1 MNALNRSLTAIFD
14 AVLWPFER
22 LGPGWSLVLVSG
34 IFGVLALF
42 LFKHVSAQKRIRY
55 VKDRIKGHLIEIRI
69 WQDDLGV
76 VGKSTV
82 KVLLRNLQYL
92 GLNLL
97 PFIPLSIP
105 FVFVLAQL
113 VVRYAYRPLELHA
126 PHSALM
132 AGQGT
137 TLQIRLSDAAA
148 SRAGEVVV
156 RLPPGLEA
164 VSPLVRVPSEGR
176 AFQELVARQS
186 GEYEVVV
193 EVPGLGSATK
203 LVAAGDA
210 TPRTLQPSRGT
221 GVLDA
226 LLWPAEP
233 TFEAGSPFE
242 AVALTYPDRDLG
254 WLPAGPGGIV
264 LTFLVASMVFGALAI
279 KPLKVSI

>member
-1 MNALNRSLTAIFD
+1 MNSLNRAMTAIFD
-14 AVLWPFER
+14 AVLWPFEK

-34 IFGVLALF
+34 VFGVLALF

-69 WQDDLGV
+69 WQDDLAI
-76 VGKSTV
+76 VGKSTA

-113 VVRYAYRPLELHA
+113 VVRYAYQPLELQA
-126 PHSALM
+126 PKSAWM

-137 TLQIRLSDAAA
+137 TLEIQLSDEAA
-148 SRAGEVVV
+148 SRAGEIVV
-156 RLPPGLEA
+156 RVPAGLEA

-193 EVPGLGSATK
+193 EIPGLGIATK
-203 LVAAGDA
+203 TIAAGDA
-210 TPRTLQPSRGT
+210 SPRTLQPLRGS
-221 GVLDA
+221 GFFDA

-233 TFEAGSPFE
+233 AFEAGSPFE
-242 AVALTYPDRDLG
+242 TVAFTYPDRDLG
-254 WLPAGPGGIV
+254 WLPGGPGGIV

-279 KPLKVSI
+279 KPLKVTI

>member
-1 MNALNRSLTAIFD
+1 MNALNRAVTAAFD

-22 LGPGWSLVLVSG
+22 LGMGWSLILVSG
-34 IFGVLALF
+34 IFGILALF

-69 WQDDLGV
+69 WQDDLAI

-82 KVLLRNLQYL
+82 KVLLRNFQYL

-97 PFIPLSIP
+97 PFIPLSLP

-113 VVRYAYRPLELHA
+113 VVRYAYQPLELRA
-126 PHSALM
+126 AKSALM

-137 TLQIRLSDAAA
+137 TLEVQLSDEAA
-148 SRAGEVVV
+148 SRAGEIVV
-156 RLPPGLEA
+156 RIPDGLEA
-164 VSPLVRVPSEGR
+164 VSPLVRIPSEGR
-176 AFQELVARQS
+176 AFQELVARRS

-193 EVPGLGSATK
+193 EIPGLGSATK
-203 LVAAGDA
+203 MVAAGDVS
-210 TPRTLQPSRGT
+210 PRTLQPSRGS
-221 GVLDA
+221 GFFDA

-233 TFEAGSPFE
+233 TFESGSPFQK
-242 AVALTYPDRDLG
+242 VAFTYPDRDLG
-254 WLPAGPGGIV
+254 WLPGGPGGIV

-279 KPLKVSI
+279 KPLRVTI

>member
-1 MNALNRSLTAIFD
+1 MNSLNRALTATFD
-14 AVLWPFER
+14 AVLWPFEK

-34 IFGVLALF
+34 VFGVLALF
-42 LFKHVSAQKRIRY
+42 LFKHVSAQKRIKY

-69 WQDDLGV
+69 WQDDLAI

-82 KVLLRNLQYL
+82 KVLLRNFQYL

-113 VVRYAYRPLELHA
+113 VVRYAYQPLELHA
-126 PHSALM
+126 PKSAWM

-137 TLQIRLSDAAA
+137 TLEIQLSDDAA
-148 SRAGEVVV
+148 SRAGEIVV
-156 RLPPGLEA
+156 RVPAGLEA

-186 GEYEVVV
+186 GEYQVVV
-193 EVPGLGSATK
+193 EIPGLGSAVKTI
-203 LVAAGDA
+203 AAGDA
-210 TPRTLQPSRGT
+210 APRTLQPLRGS
-221 GVLDA
+221 GFFDA

-242 AVALTYPDRDLG
+242 KVAFTYPDRDLG
-254 WLPAGPGGIV
+254 WLPGGPGGIV

-279 KPLKVSI
+279 KPLKVTI